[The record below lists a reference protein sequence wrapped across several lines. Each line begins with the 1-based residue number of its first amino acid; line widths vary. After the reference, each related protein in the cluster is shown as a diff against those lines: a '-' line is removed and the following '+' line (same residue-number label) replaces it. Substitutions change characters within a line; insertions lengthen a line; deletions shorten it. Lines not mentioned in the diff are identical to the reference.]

1 MVVSLKAS
9 FVLVLI
15 SSVTLSLTYISI
27 LIPFLTRLDFCPV
40 LSIRSYRLCGE
51 SVDGLGDRPK
61 VSTNLLAEITAHICD
76 RLTIQEKENSK

>member
-1 MVVSLKAS
+1 
-9 FVLVLI
+9 
-15 SSVTLSLTYISI
+15 
-27 LIPFLTRLDFCPV
+27 
-40 LSIRSYRLCGE
+40 LCGE